1 MDSSSWLDAFSLFD
15 FEFNTFTVLY
25 RLLLLSAEMAFFVF
39 HIVRLNREQRNE
51 KGLSLSEST
60 IEVTAFFHR
69 PSMGVLNFSR
79 ESALLKLYP
88 PS

>member
-1 MDSSSWLDAFSLFD
+1 MDSSSWLDAFDLFD

-25 RLLLLSAEMAFFVF
+25 RSLLLSAEMAFFVF

-60 IEVTAFFHR
+60 IEVTAFPR
-69 PSMGVLNFSR
+69 SSIGVLNFSR
-79 ESALLKLYP
+79 ESALLKLCP
-88 PS
+88 TL